1 MTDMP
6 AYCLFDNLE
15 VVDPEKMEEYRNRV
29 RPVVEQYGGRYLV
42 IGGELDRREGTW
54 APVFP
59 VMIEFPDLDQARR
72 WYDSAEYRDL
82 KALRL
87 SAVRSNAVFLSG
99 L

>member
-1 MTDMP
+1 MA

-15 VVDPEKMEEYRNRV
+15 IVDPEKMEEYRNRV
-29 RPVVEQYGGRYLV
+29 RPVVEQYGGRYVV
-42 IGGELDRREGTW
+42 IGGPFERKEGAW
-54 APVFP
+54 QPEFP

-72 WYDSAEYRDL
+72 WYDSPEYRDL

-87 SAVRSNAVFLSG
+87 SAVRSNAVFMAG